1 MYSAQKCTKI
11 NNVDMKGE
19 TSGVR
24 KHIKGVTIP
33 EMKQS
38 NRFRKIFSGKR
49 VCILKLEVGKA
60 MELGK

>member
-38 NRFRKIFSGKR
+38 NRFRKIF
-49 VCILKLEVGKA
+49 
-60 MELGK
+60 LGKGSLF